1 VKLDVERLRCNDPA
15 AIKAL
20 HEACRQYA
28 KIGASSMGAGD
39 FADDISQDMFL
50 HIMSGFLES
59 YDPERDVD
67 GWMMTYAQRAAQ
79 AMKRKHRWHREFQSE
94 GLETLSA
101 ADDDVERQ
109 LEEEEEVR
117 QAAKALEELNRRAR
131 RAGFGPPPPRDVNTA
146 QGQEGDDTQQ
156 RAKSRLERW
165 QHKMRTRPV
174 VHELKTC
181 ARRLGLTQY
190 QLATLFGITLNHLRA
205 ILYGRIAGTPE
216 AFLKKLKA
224 LERKHARSNGAV
236 MRPIQQTMER
246 WRDRLRLG
254 REPGWYLTLGEAL
267 GVHRAT
273 VYRWKNGLSQP
284 PPHVVRFLDACIEA
298 QAKRTES
305 VSARKPSGAGARG
318 SRAAKR
324 RA

>member
-1 VKLDVERLRCNDPA
+1 
-15 AIKAL
+15 
-20 HEACRQYA
+20 
-28 KIGASSMGAGD
+28 MGAGD
-39 FADDISQDMFL
+39 FADDISQEMFL
-50 HIMSGFLES
+50 HIMTGFLES

-101 ADDDVERQ
+101 ADDDVEQQ

-131 RAGFGPPPPRDVNTA
+131 RAGFGPPPSRDVNAA
-146 QGQEGDDTQQ
+146 QEQDDTQQ
-156 RAKSRLERW
+156 RAQSRLERW

-174 VHELKTC
+174 VHELKAC

-190 QLATLFGITLNHLRA
+190 QLATLFGVTLNHLRG

-224 LERKHARSNGAV
+224 LEGKHAQANGAV
-236 MRPIQQTMER
+236 MMPIQRKMEC

-254 REPGWYLTLGEAL
+254 RDPGWYLTLGEAL

-284 PPHVVRFLDACIEA
+284 LPHVVRFLDTCIEA

-305 VSARKPSGAGARG
+305 ASARKPSGARTREPRTAKG
-318 SRAAKR
+318 RA
-324 RA
+324 